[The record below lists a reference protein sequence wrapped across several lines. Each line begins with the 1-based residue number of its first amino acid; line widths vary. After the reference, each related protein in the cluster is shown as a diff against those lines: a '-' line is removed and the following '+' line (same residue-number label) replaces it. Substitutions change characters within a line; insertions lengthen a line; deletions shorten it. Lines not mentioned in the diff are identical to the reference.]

1 MSKQHLFS
9 YKYRFYPTLEQEA
22 FLVQALGCSRF
33 VYNKALFEHTEA
45 RKVDKKAKWNV
56 NTVSKKLT
64 SWKKDA
70 NFSFLLDVSSVGLQQ
85 TVLHLDKAF
94 KNFFKGFARFPN
106 FKKKWKSHGITLTKN
121 AFRVIEGELYIA
133 KVKDPLPVVYSRPL
147 PEGLEPSSITITRK
161 GSGRWFVSLKFKG
174 PEFQKLPHCENSVGL
189 DLGLESFLT
198 TDKGFKVDNP
208 RFYRKFQHKLAKE
221 QRRLSRKQK
230 GSRNYLKQKRK
241 VAKVH
246 EDIVNCR
253 LDFLHKLSTTLI
265 RENQTIFVEDLCITD
280 MLKTASKGLRKSILD
295 ASWFEFTRQLE
306 YKAEW
311 YGRTVVKIDRYYP
324 SSQICH
330 VCNSK
335 KADRLSLSDRVWS
348 CQNCGTLLDR
358 DINAAKNVLAA
369 GRAALA
375 CGSLSHT

>member
-1 MSKQHLFS
+1 MSKQRLFS
-9 YKYRFYPTLEQEA
+9 YKYRFYPTLEQEV
-22 FLVQALGCSRF
+22 FLNQTLGCARV
-33 VYNKALFEHTEA
+33 VYNKALFEHKEE
-45 RKVDKKAKWNV
+45 RKLNPKAKWNGYEAV
-56 NTVSKKLT
+56 KKITV
-64 SWKKDA
+64 WKKIPELFYLKEVSVDA
-70 NFSFLLDVSSVGLQQ
+70 LQQ
-85 TVLHLDKAF
+85 SVRNVDRAF
-94 KNFFKGFARFPN
+94 KSFFDGRSKFPN
-106 FKKKWKSHGITLTKN
+106 FKKKGRTYSITLTKN
-121 AFRVIEGELYIA
+121 AFRFKEGELYVA
-133 KVKDPLPVVYSRPL
+133 KVKEPLPVVYSRL
-147 PEGLEPSSITITRK
+147 IPEDSEITSATITK
-161 GSGRWFVSLKFKG
+161 KSSGRWFISFKFKG
-174 PEFQKLPHCENSVGL
+174 SWPPKLPHSVNSVGI

-198 TDKGFKVDNP
+198 TDKGFKVENP

-246 EDIVNCR
+246 ETVVNCR

-265 RENQTIFVEDLCITD
+265 RENQAIFVEDLCVTE
-280 MLKTASKGLRKSILD
+280 MVKNASKGLRKSIYD
-295 ASWFEFTRQLE
+295 ASWYEFTRQLE

-311 YGRTVVKIDRYYP
+311 YGRTVVKIDRFYP

-335 KADRLSLSDRVWS
+335 KADRLSLSDRVWN
-348 CQNCGTLLDR
+348 CQNCGALLDR

-375 CGSLSHT
+375 CGSLNHI